1 MGKPSV
7 PYAFA
12 KSNGLVVTG
21 FDSGT
26 GDVAVC
32 PGIAP
37 GIQSVALAEL
47 RRVLG
52 VPIRARRVDSAEF
65 EDLIAAL
72 YNASDAGAAA
82 LADDLAQDM
91 DLSRLLQEIPRVED
105 LLDSQH
111 DAPLI
116 RLINALFTQALR
128 DGASDIHIEPF
139 EARSVVRLRI
149 DGTLRDLIEPARALH
164 AAIVSRIKIMAQ
176 LDIAEKRLPQ
186 DGRIALRVAG
196 KPIDV
201 RVSTIPTG
209 HGERVVLRLLDK
221 QAGRLD
227 LSRLGMD
234 PATLAQ
240 VDALIRAPH
249 GIILVTG
256 PTGSGK
262 TTTLYAALSRL
273 DPKALNIMTVEDPI
287 EYDLD
292 GISQTQINTR
302 IEMSFARALRTIL
315 RQDPDVVMIGEIR
328 DLETAQ
334 IAVQASLTGHLV
346 FATLHTNDAVS
357 AVTRLVDMGV
367 EPFLLASSMIGV
379 GAQRLVRRLCV
390 ECRKPFTPEP
400 AQLRDLGFTPTQGTF
415 YAPQGCPACNHTGY
429 KGRTGIYELLVVDDD
444 LRRLVHDRASEQAL
458 RAHGL
463 SQGTRS
469 LRDDGM
475 RLAAQGVISLEEVVR
490 VTRE

>member
-12 KSNGLVVTG
+12 KSNGVVVTG
-21 FDSGT
+21 FGSGM
-26 GDVAVC
+26 GDVAVG
-32 PGIAP
+32 PGTDPA
-37 GIQSVALAEL
+37 IQAVALAEL

-65 EDLIAAL
+65 EDLVAAH

-139 EARSVVRLRI
+139 ETRSVVRLRI

-234 PATLAQ
+234 EATLAQ

-444 LRRLVHDRASEQAL
+444 LRRLIHDRASEQAL

-463 SQGTRS
+463 SNGARS

-475 RLAAQGVISLEEVVR
+475 RLAAEGVISLEEVVR